1 MSARH
6 PVGISFHT
14 ADTDVFHGMIK
25 KYFKLLV
32 EAGHE
37 CVDDNVVKLSA
48 SLAYYTVFAIGP
60 LLLVVV
66 SFAGLFFEQAE
77 VTDKIYFQVK
87 TLVGSEAATQ
97 ILSIIN
103 NMRSGSAA
111 KFSVIGIVVLIF
123 GATGVFADIQESVNF
138 IWSIKA
144 KPKKSWLKFL
154 KNRLLSFSLIIG
166 IGFLM
171 MVTLTINTLTVAL
184 TDRLLRMFDEVA
196 VMVFRIVN
204 SVILFMIITFLFAV
218 IYKVLPDAKIRWK
231 DALIGACFTGILFL
245 IGKFVIGFYL
255 GNSTISTTYGA
266 AAAIIIILTWVYY
279 TAMIL
284 YFGAEFT
291 KVYALN
297 LGGGIEPY
305 ETAVFIIKREAKEL
319 PHSSGNEN

>member
-1 MSARH
+1 
-6 PVGISFHT
+6 
-14 ADTDVFHGMIK
+14 MIK
-25 KYFKLLV
+25 KYLKLLV
-32 EAGHE
+32 EAGNE
-37 CVDDNVVKLSA
+37 CYEDNVVKLSA

-66 SFAGLFFEQAE
+66 SFAGLFFEQTE
-77 VTDKIYFQVK
+77 ITDKIYFQIES
-87 TLVGSEAATQ
+87 LVGSQAATQ
-97 ILSIIN
+97 ILGIIKN
-103 NMRSGSAA
+103 IQHQETAA
-111 KFSVIGIVVLIF
+111 TYSVIGIIVLVF
-123 GATGVFADIQESVNF
+123 GATGVFADIQESINY

-154 KNRLLSFSLIIG
+154 KNRLLSFSLIVG

-171 MVTLTINTLTVAL
+171 MVTLTINTLTVAF

-196 VMVFRIVN
+196 VAMFRVVN
-204 SVILFMIITFLFAV
+204 GVILYAIITFLFAV

-245 IGKFVIGFYL
+245 IGKFLIGFYL
-255 GNSTISTTYGA
+255 GNSTIGSTYGA

-319 PHSSGNEN
+319 PHSSGTEN